1 MLCISLLRCIVLTSS
16 VCGYCSF
23 LSVMRKLDSLHWQRW
38 SLNSWQSTKQTWLMT
53 QETAAWTKMQRVIAS
68 QTDNYN
74 AGTISRQYKPVL
86 FISPVVLFQRCLQC
100 LMSTVLMPPV
110 LWRCWFG
117 GRKGIRPVKKL
128 EWSGAGVV
136 ICLEWGAD
144 LHTAQLMPLPLTV
157 SCFSKIQIGFT
168 FLVPAHLGSPGQRAV
183 KHV

>member
-53 QETAAWTKMQRVIAS
+53 QQTAPWTKMQRVVAS

-74 AGTISRQYKPVL
+74 AGTISRQYKPVP

-117 GRKGIRPVKKL
+117 GRKGIRPVKKTWVVGCWCGYL
-128 EWSGAGVV
+128 SGVRCRLAYGPADATATY
-136 ICLEWGAD
+136 CL
-144 LHTAQLMPLPLTV
+144 LLQ
-157 SCFSKIQIGFT
+157 
-168 FLVPAHLGSPGQRAV
+168 
-183 KHV
+183 